1 MMQRYPFTAAAMAT
15 PIPKAFSQCIII
27 VFFGKVSINFLTEIP
42 RSRLDDGVSRLEEAP
57 LLGVLHGAEADAVL
71 DAPAG
76 VEKLALYH

>member
-1 MMQRYPFTAAAMAT
+1 M
-15 PIPKAFSQCIII
+15 
-27 VFFGKVSINFLTEIP
+27 NFLTEIP